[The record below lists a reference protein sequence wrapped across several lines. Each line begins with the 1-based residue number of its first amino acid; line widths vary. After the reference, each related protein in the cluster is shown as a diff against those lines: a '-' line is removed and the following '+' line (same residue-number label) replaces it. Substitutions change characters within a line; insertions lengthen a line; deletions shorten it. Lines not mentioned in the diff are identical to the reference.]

1 MITIMVR
8 MMMIK
13 FSTVV
18 RMKFYV
24 SHVKVSKVAYQEGF
38 KILQITRVIWKYTGP
53 PPLCHIRW
61 YNWYIQIST
70 KVIST
75 RVFEM
80 KFNFKS

>member
-1 MITIMVR
+1 

-38 KILQITRVIWKYTGP
+38 KILQITRVIWKHRHLYAIYAGTTGT
-53 PPLCHIRW
+53 
-61 YNWYIQIST
+61 S
-70 KVIST
+70 
-75 RVFEM
+75 
-80 KFNFKS
+80 KSVPK